1 MNLIK
6 SLFFTVAVLSCTAAL
21 AEDGSERSS
30 QAVQKMRLDQ
40 AALFNDRDNSQ
51 ASQPVNTDN
60 TDNTHNKPRA
70 EKTGKSEG

>member
-60 TDNTHNKPRA
+60 TDNKPRA
-70 EKTGKSEG
+70 ENTGKSEG

>member
-60 TDNTHNKPRA
+60 TDNTDNKPRA
-70 EKTGKSEG
+70 EKTEKSEG

>member
-51 ASQPVNTDN
+51 ASQPANTDN
-60 TDNTHNKPRA
+60 TDNKPRA

>member
-30 QAVQKMRLDQ
+30 QAVQKRRRDQ

-60 TDNTHNKPRA
+60 KPRA
-70 EKTGKSEG
+70 EKTEKSEG

>member
-60 TDNTHNKPRA
+60 TDNKPRA
-70 EKTGKSEG
+70 EKTEKSEG

>member
-40 AALFNDRDNSQ
+40 AALFNDQDNSQ

-60 TDNTHNKPRA
+60 TDNTDNKPRA
-70 EKTGKSEG
+70 ENTGKSEG

>member
-60 TDNTHNKPRA
+60 TDNTDNKPRA
-70 EKTGKSEG
+70 EKTGK

>member
-60 TDNTHNKPRA
+60 TDNTDNKPRA
-70 EKTGKSEG
+70 EKTEMSEG

>member
-51 ASQPVNTDN
+51 ASQPVITDN
-60 TDNTHNKPRA
+60 TDNTDNKPRA

>member
-60 TDNTHNKPRA
+60 TDNNPRA
-70 EKTGKSEG
+70 EKTEKSEG

>member
-40 AALFNDRDNSQ
+40 AALFNDLDNSQ

-60 TDNTHNKPRA
+60 TDNTDNKPRA
-70 EKTGKSEG
+70 EKTEKSEG

>member
-60 TDNTHNKPRA
+60 TDNKPRA
-70 EKTGKSEG
+70 ENTEKSEG

>member
-60 TDNTHNKPRA
+60 TDNTDNKPRA
-70 EKTGKSEG
+70 ENTGKSEG

>member
-60 TDNTHNKPRA
+60 TDNTDNKPRA

>member
-6 SLFFTVAVLSCTAAL
+6 SLFFTVAVLTCTAAL

-51 ASQPVNTDN
+51 ASQPANTDN
-60 TDNTHNKPRA
+60 TDNTDNKPRA